1 MRTCRSAKA
10 QLVEILETY
19 EVIFSCGPFIAG
31 VREAGSKEQAV
42 NLALQLYEKLREVV
56 GES

>member
-1 MRTCRSAKA
+1 
-10 QLVEILETY
+10 LETY

-31 VREAGSKEQAV
+31 VREAEDKEQAM